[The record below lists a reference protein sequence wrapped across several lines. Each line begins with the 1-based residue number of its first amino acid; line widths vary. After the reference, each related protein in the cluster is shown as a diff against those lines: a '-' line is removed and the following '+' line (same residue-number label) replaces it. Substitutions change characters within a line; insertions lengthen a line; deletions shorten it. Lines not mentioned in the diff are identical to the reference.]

1 MIPLDRLGQII
12 PPDIALANKALATSL
27 QQITGAQKLSLPA
40 FANVVSN
47 VTTMADLPIITALT
61 QPVPTAVKNYFTQT
75 TLLGSGTCG
84 QVKLVDIIG
93 TIIGWVMTTNLNNT
107 ITTCNAMNLADIT
120 DCYTKMVNTENGD
133 YDYHVPNPA
142 YDPFLPPGP
151 GNLEYLGWQVVIPGY
166 GTYPGSP
173 VATQILARNAGI
185 AALITAAN
193 TIISGYQTSQSA
205 NATKLQTYWTSMVEQ
220 SQREINNQAKATL
233 VYGNLIAN
241 ETNSVRALVNSLPG
255 YSTQTQQGG
264 PYDVMEQLSDVTV
277 ITGTVT
283 AGSAVITAANSTVG
297 IAVTGS
303 IGGYGIPNA
312 TTVTAVG
319 SGTITMSRVANAT
332 AVLNQ
337 ITYGT
342 AAGAQTGQAV
352 VGVLRQ
358 GKNQEVL
365 NNAGIGTN
373 SNMPQTVAE
382 TQATFIPS
390 TYTEPEARRL
400 VIK

>member
-47 VTTMADLPIITALT
+47 VKTMADLPSINALT

-84 QVKLVDIIG
+84 QVLLVDVIG
-93 TIIGWVMTTNLNNT
+93 TVIGWVMTTNLNNV
-107 ITTCNAMNLADIT
+107 ITTCKAMDLTAIT
-120 DCYTKMVNTENGD
+120 TCYQQMLTCLNGG

-142 YDPFLPPGP
+142 YPPTLP
-151 GNLEYLGWQVVIPGY
+151 EYLGWQVVTPI

-173 VATQILARNAGI
+173 VADVEVARNAGI
-185 AALITAAN
+185 AAYITYAN
-193 TIISGYQTSQSA
+193 TIIAGYQSSQSV
-205 NATKLQTYWTSMVEQ
+205 NATKLNTYWTNMNQQ
-220 SQREINNQAKATL
+220 SQREINNQLKAGL
-233 VYGNLIAN
+233 DYGNLVAN
-241 ETNSVRALVNSLPG
+241 ESNSVRALVNALPG
-255 YSTQTQQGG
+255 YGTQTQQGG
-264 PYDVMEQLSDVTV
+264 PYDVMEQLTDVIV

-283 AGSAVITAANSTVG
+283 AGSKVITAANSTVG

-312 TTVTAVG
+312 TTVTAVA
-319 SGTITMSRVANAT
+319 SGTITMSQAANAT
-332 AVLNQ
+332 ATLNQ
-337 ITYGT
+337 ITYGS

-352 VGVLRQ
+352 VGILRQ
-358 GKNQEVL
+358 GKNQDVL

-390 TYTEPEARRL
+390 TYTEAEAQRL

>member
-12 PPDIALANKALATSL
+12 PPDIALANKSLATSL
-27 QQITGAQKLSLPA
+27 QQITGAQKLSAPA

-47 VTTMADLPIITALT
+47 ISTMHDLPVINALT

-84 QVKLVDIIG
+84 QVILADVIG
-93 TIIGWVMTTNLNNT
+93 TIIGWVMTTNLNST
-107 ITTCNAMNLADIT
+107 ITTCKAMDLTAIT
-120 DCYTKMVNTENGD
+120 ICYQQMLTCLNGG

-142 YDPFLPPGP
+142 YPPTLP
-151 GNLEYLGWQVVIPGY
+151 EYLGWQVVTPI

-173 VATQILARNAGI
+173 VADVEVARNAGV
-185 AALITAAN
+185 AAYITQAN
-193 TIISGYQTSQSA
+193 TIIAGYQSSQSV
-205 NATKLQTYWTSMVEQ
+205 NATKLNTYWTNMNQQ
-220 SQREINNQAKATL
+220 SQREINNQLKAGL
-233 VYGNLIAN
+233 DYGNLVAN
-241 ETNSVRALVNSLPG
+241 ESNSVRALVNALPG
-255 YSTQTQQGG
+255 YGTQTQQGG
-264 PYDVMEQLSDVTV
+264 PYDVMEQLADIIV

-283 AGSAVITAANSTVG
+283 AGSKVITVPSSMTG

-303 IGGYGIPNA
+303 IGGYGIPPG
-312 TTVTAVG
+312 TTVTSVAGGV
-319 SGTITMSRVANAT
+319 ITMSLAAT
-332 AVLNQ
+332 ATATQNQ

-352 VGVLRQ
+352 VGILRQ
-358 GKNQEVL
+358 GKNQDIL

-382 TQATFIPS
+382 TQATLIPG
-390 TYTEPEARRL
+390 TYTTTEANRL